1 MNRHLIRSLG
11 IAAVLGV
18 GLSLP
23 ARGDTFKCVDANGHV
38 IYTNMK
44 EETRGRNCTV
54 VMREISVVPS
64 NPRGPASAESASPA
78 GFPKVDAATQRS
90 RDDERRKILQD
101 ELSAE
106 QKALTKAKEDLA
118 QQESVRN
125 GNERNYQKVLDRL
138 QPYKDDVERHEKNI
152 EALNKELSNV
162 K

>member
-11 IAAVLGV
+11 FAALLGA

-23 ARGDTFKCVDANGHV
+23 ARGDTFKCLDANGHAT
-38 IYTNMK
+38 YTNIK
-44 EETRGRNCTV
+44 EETRGKNCTV

-64 NPRGPASAESASPA
+64 NPRAPGSAETPSPA

-90 RDDERRKILQD
+90 RDDERRKILKD

-106 QKALTKAKEDLA
+106 QKALVKAKEDLT

-138 QPYKDDVERHEKNI
+138 QPYKDDVQRHEKNI
-152 EALNKELSNV
+152 EALNKELGKV

>member
-1 MNRHLIRSLG
+1 MNRYLVRSLG
-11 IAAVLGV
+11 FATLLGI
-18 GLSLP
+18 GFSLP
-23 ARGDTFKCVDANGHV
+23 AQGDTYKCVDASGHAT
-38 IYTNMK
+38 YTNIK
-44 EETRGRNCTV
+44 EEIRGKNCTV

-64 NPRGPASAESASPA
+64 NPHGPAAAESASPK

-90 RDDERRKILQD
+90 RDNERRKILQD

-106 QKALTKAKEDLA
+106 KKALTKAKEELA

-138 QPYKDDVERHEKNI
+138 QPYKDAVERHEKNV